1 MPWGGYPRP
10 PASFRVP
17 LGAENSGLPYLWLPA
32 TPGFVVFWPAS
43 GIARPRS
50 FTFSERA
57 MRLLCAD
64 DEPDIRAILRLA
76 LSLDP
81 EMDVEVVDSGH
92 AAIARAAA
100 GAFDAI
106 VLDGMMPGLDGYE
119 TCRILKSDPAT
130 AHVPI
135 LFLTA
140 KTQRDEARR
149 ALSVGAV
156 ACLTKPFDPM
166 TIGQE
171 LRAALLAARSA

>member
-1 MPWGGYPRP
+1 
-10 PASFRVP
+10 
-17 LGAENSGLPYLWLPA
+17 
-32 TPGFVVFWPAS
+32 
-43 GIARPRS
+43 
-50 FTFSERA
+50 

-81 EMDVEVVDSGH
+81 DMDVEIVDSGH
-92 AAIARAAA
+92 EAIARAAA
-100 GAFDAI
+100 GTFDAI
-106 VLDGMMPGLDGYE
+106 LLDGMMPGLDGYE
-119 TCRILKSDPAT
+119 TCRILKADPAT
-130 AHVPI
+130 SHVPV

-171 LRAALLAARSA
+171 LRAALLAARPG